1 MFKSKKIKEFCEIIS
16 IFCVMFDT
24 IFFIFKIFI
33 NLNIK
38 YSLISLFLKYLFEID
53 LKLYKYYIIYL

>member
-16 IFCVMFDT
+16 IFCVVFDT